1 MITLYYESYMLVVA
15 NMIRP
20 MIDCVETTTIVAG
33 LVICF
38 RDRHTV
44 CDKVFNDMMWLLTL
58 CIDFV
63 LCFFLFN
70 FLSYSCVFIVFI
82 LPFLL
87 ISLFFSAFATSLWWN
102 KVYMF
107 RPLRNLVIGSLMRR
121 QIIVSLSDTQWRHRH
136 VEHIVPCTRNQA
148 EIILRKYNK
157 LETWKL
163 EID

>member
-44 CDKVFNDMMWLLTL
+44 CDKVFNDDVTFDSVYWF
-58 CIDFV
+58 CV
-63 LCFFLFN
+63 VFFFN
-70 FLSYSCVFIVFI
+70 FLSYPCVFIVFI

-87 ISLFFSAFATSLWWN
+87 ISFFSAFATSLWWN

-121 QIIVSLSDTQWRHRH
+121 QIIVSLSDTCD
-136 VEHIVPCTRNQA
+136 ENASLPLI
-148 EIILRKYNK
+148 
-157 LETWKL
+157 
-163 EID
+163 